1 MAERIPMDVL
11 LARLV
16 DEGLVDEVTA
26 RRALDATV
34 AVLGERLV
42 EDEARALA
50 EVLPTELVA
59 ILEAGEHDSDFDADE
74 LFERVRRREQ
84 TTAARARESA
94 EVVLA
99 VLGEHLG
106 QDRRHRIAR
115 GLPGLA
121 AELVLGERE
130 GERERGE
137 PPPHAVAPL
146 APRVATI
153 ASSGAGSTHP
163 LSESGPAAGQT
174 HSVARNPSPH
184 EETKLSGAKGLTQER
199 LDDTLGSGRAPGPT
213 RPIADSGKR

>member
-1 MAERIPMDVL
+1 MAERISMDVL

-42 EDEARALA
+42 DDEARALA
-50 EVLPTELVA
+50 EVVPAELVA
-59 ILEAGEHDSDFDADE
+59 NLEAGAYDSDFDAEE

-84 TTAARARESA
+84 TSAARARESA

-130 GERERGE
+130 RAHGE
-137 PPPHAVAPL
+137 PPPHAVAPVP
-146 APRVATI
+146 PRVATL
-153 ASSGAGSTHP
+153 ASSHAGSTHP
-163 LSESGPAAGQT
+163 LSESGPAIGQT

-199 LDDTLGSGRAPGPT
+199 LDDTLGTGRAPRG
-213 RPIADSGKR
+213 R